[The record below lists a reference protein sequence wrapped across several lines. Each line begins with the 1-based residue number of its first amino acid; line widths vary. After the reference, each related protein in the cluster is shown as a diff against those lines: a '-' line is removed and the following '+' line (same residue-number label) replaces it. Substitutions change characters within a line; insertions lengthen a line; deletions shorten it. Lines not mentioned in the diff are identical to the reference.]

1 MCLIGTAYTSCFI
14 LRLIR
19 KNLSTSSYFRR
30 DADNDPREASFLLL
44 LPRRYEDT
52 GETSFLLLLPP
63 PAEFKPSSAGEAPR
77 PTDLPPAAAAS
88 RGAWLEAGQGP
99 GGCWLI
105 PCTGVA
111 PKQEL
116 CCLPLTRPS
125 FHCPVPPLPGA
136 GHPSPIVDSS
146 QCQHIFD

>member
-1 MCLIGTAYTSCFI
+1 MCLIGTAYTSSCFI
-14 LRLIR
+14 LQLIQQT
-19 KNLSTSSYFRR
+19 NLSTSSYFRR

-105 PCTGVA
+105 PCTGAA

-116 CCLPLTRPS
+116 CCPLSPLASFLSPSSMLPCPPS
-125 FHCPVPPLPGA
+125 E
-136 GHPSPIVDSS
+136 SYYR
-146 QCQHIFD
+146 